1 MLAASLVT
9 RRVLESRQ
17 VRRSLR
23 AGRPGERSGTGSAL
37 SGGARVVAVVPMYEE
52 TALAEDTVRFWR
64 RALRAKTVDAVVL
77 VTTAKETASGRAST
91 HTLLREVLAA
101 GEEDHEDLV
110 LLHCQEVCPYR
121 AAQLDMAVAWARD
134 RFASADE
141 ANELWIGVYNADS
154 RPHLDTFDELRSA
167 IGADPGVRVFQQLV
181 DYVVPDREGAG
192 AVAAGNSVLQ
202 TWWTLSHYV
211 ARNERGRRGNS
222 LWSRTSP
229 FSTFGHGEFIRADF
243 LQMIGGFPRYAYADG
258 LLLGWVA
265 RLAREPIGLLVNRDV
280 AEVPRTG
287 RDLVLQ
293 QTAWL
298 RGLLNFG
305 VTVEWCREQNL
316 LRLPASEV
324 RLLKARHLA
333 IPVAWGLSTAAVA
346 TGIVAEVHRVIHKR
360 SSAADLAAMAALAAY
375 PVIPGLVAT
384 TQQQRALGRGRRAAG
399 VLASWPME
407 GLAFWPA
414 LYGHLR
420 HGQQAPAKTPR

>member
-1 MLAASLVT
+1 MT
-9 RRVLESRQ
+9 RRLLESRQ

-23 AGRPGERSGTGSAL
+23 AGWHEAHSESVAAL
-37 SGGARVVAVVPMYEE
+37 SGARVVCVVPLYEE
-52 TALAEDTVRFWR
+52 TALAEETVRFWR
-64 RALRAKTVDAVVL
+64 HALQVKGVDAVVL
-77 VTTAKETASGRAST
+77 VTTDKESAPGGTTTQA
-91 HTLLREVLAA
+91 LLREILSA
-101 GEEDHEDLV
+101 GGEDHEDLV
-110 LLHCQEVCPYR
+110 LLHCEEICPYR

-134 RFASADE
+134 RFASAVE
-141 ANELWIGVYNADS
+141 AEELWIGVYNADS

-167 IGADPGVRVFQQLV
+167 IGVDPRVRVFQQLV
-181 DYVVPDREGAG
+181 DYVVPDREGTG
-192 AVAAGNSVLQ
+192 AVAAGNAALQ

-211 ARNERGRRGNS
+211 ARNERGRDGDS

-265 RLAREPIGLLVNRDV
+265 RLAGEPIGLLVNRDV

-287 RDLVLQ
+287 RDLILQ

-305 VTVEWCREQNL
+305 VTVEWCREQGL

-324 RLLKARHLA
+324 RVLRARHLA
-333 IPVAWGLSTAAVA
+333 IPVAWGLSTATVA
-346 TGIVAEVHRVIHKR
+346 AGIVAEVHRVIRKR
-360 SSAADLAAMAALAAY
+360 SSAADLAAMAALASY

-384 TQQQRALGRGRRAAG
+384 TQQQRAMGRGRRAVG

>member
-1 MLAASLVT
+1 MF
-9 RRVLESRQ
+9 Q
-17 VRRSLR
+17 
-23 AGRPGERSGTGSAL
+23 
-37 SGGARVVAVVPMYEE
+37 E

-64 RALRAKTVDAVVL
+64 RALQAKSVDAVVL
-77 VTTAKETASGRAST
+77 VTTAKEAAPDGAST
-91 HTLLREVLAA
+91 HAVLREILAA
-101 GEEDHEDLV
+101 NGEHREDLV

-121 AAQLDMAVAWARD
+121 AAQLDLAVAWARD
-134 RFASADE
+134 RFTAAAEGND
-141 ANELWIGVYNADS
+141 LWIGVYNADS
-154 RPHLDTFDELRSA
+154 RPHLDTFDELRAA
-167 IGADPGVRVFQQLV
+167 IGAAVQVRVFQQLV
-181 DYVVPDREGAG
+181 DYVVPDRDGAG
-192 AVAAGNSVLQ
+192 TVAAGNSVLQ

-211 ARNERGRRGNS
+211 ARNERGRPGDS

-243 LQMIGGFPRYAYADG
+243 LGMIGGFPRYAYADG

-265 RLAREPIGLLVNRDV
+265 RLAGEPIGLLVNRDV

-305 VTVEWCREQNL
+305 VTVEWCREQGL

-324 RLLKARHLA
+324 RLLRARHLA

-346 TGIVAEVHRVIHKR
+346 AGIVAEVHRVIRDR

-375 PVIPGLVAT
+375 PVVPGLVAT
-384 TQQQRALGRGRRAAG
+384 TQQQRAMGLGRRVGV
-399 VLASWPME
+399 VLASWPVE